1 MKAIF
6 DAIVASTPVAAR
18 PASTVTGLLSEEIDL
33 SCWDDLD
40 DSEIVITGLDVVAQ
54 DLYHVLIEPRA
65 SNLDDPDR
73 GADIQSFTNSK
84 QDPGFVA
91 SLPGRIGNAAEAL
104 PEIVASEGTAQI
116 VGPDTV
122 CDMVFQT
129 AAGPFR
135 MIFELTPDNVA
146 VIKGKV

>member
-1 MKAIF
+1 MKAIL
-6 DAIVASTPVAAR
+6 DSIVASTPVAAR

-40 DSEIVITGLDVVAQ
+40 ENEVTITGIDVVAQ
-54 DLYHVLIEPRA
+54 DLYHVLIEPRG

-84 QDPGFVA
+84 QDPGFLA

-104 PEIVASEGTAQI
+104 PEIVASEGKARI

-129 AAGPFR
+129 VAGPFR
-135 MIFELTPDNVA
+135 LIFELTPENVS
-146 VIKGKV
+146 VVKGKV